1 MSEQKKELI
10 SEFLSYMLGED
21 VQREISTYALSVIEG
36 LVYDELEVNI
46 RYDEDTKHYYYEVK
60 DAMRRLVYVKEDGT
74 AYMKEYKELIENAQ
88 TLNGD
93 MTTLFLVIGEE
104 IASFITGERT
114 ALEVTRKID
123 NRTQLYFDENK

>member
-1 MSEQKKELI
+1 
-10 SEFLSYMLGED
+10 
-21 VQREISTYALSVIEG
+21 
-36 LVYDELEVNI
+36 
-46 RYDEDTKHYYYEVK
+46 
-60 DAMRRLVYVKEDGT
+60 MRRLVYVKEDGT